1 MHIKL
6 RVSQFLFLFKCACL
20 SSYML
25 VFFLLS
31 KLSMLSHFQKLPA
44 KPAQKIVLNKRVKGG
59 LPYDVSALS
68 DGDLAR
74 QLKSFGATIGP
85 ITDSTRVL
93 YQKKLGK
100 SVA

>member
-1 MHIKL
+1 M
-6 RVSQFLFLFKCACL
+6 
-20 SSYML
+20 
-25 VFFLLS
+25 
-31 KLSMLSHFQKLPA
+31 
-44 KPAQKIVLNKRVKGG
+44 
-59 LPYDVSALS
+59 SALS

-100 SVA
+100 SVAELFFYMYVKYIPSPFLYHS

>member
-1 MHIKL
+1 
-6 RVSQFLFLFKCACL
+6 
-20 SSYML
+20 
-25 VFFLLS
+25 
-31 KLSMLSHFQKLPA
+31 MLSHFQKLPA
-44 KPAQKIVLNKRVKGG
+44 KPAKKIVLNKRVKGG